1 MASHDPDAT
10 HAIAQI
16 LARPRPGPVTDLET
30 GKGLKKG
37 PETILK
43 ISRMFQAF
51 CSGLFP
57 ETGPKIKKNQPE
69 IMKDQE
75 NLAKLSQNQ

>member
-1 MASHDPDAT
+1 MPK
-10 HAIAQI
+10 HAKTCQDLP
-16 LARPRPGPVTDLET
+16 LADRWPTDGRPFLET

-43 ISRMFQAF
+43 ISKMFQAF

-69 IMKDQE
+69 IMNHQE
-75 NLAKLSQNQ
+75 NLAKPSQIQ

>member
-1 MASHDPDAT
+1 MLSGANVPAPAEDVLNENPSIVA
-10 HAIAQI
+10 
-16 LARPRPGPVTDLET
+16 LG
-30 GKGLKKG
+30 KKG

-43 ISRMFQAF
+43 ISKMFQAF

-69 IMKDQE
+69 IMNHQE
-75 NLAKLSQNQ
+75 NLAKPSQNQ

>member
-1 MASHDPDAT
+1 MIQNRENALLYFS
-10 HAIAQI
+10 Q
-16 LARPRPGPVTDLET
+16 PVNGVGLET

-75 NLAKLSQNQ
+75 NLAKPSQNQ

>member
-1 MASHDPDAT
+1 MAMAMSMMMSMTMAMT
-10 HAIAQI
+10 MAMIIVMAI
-16 LARPRPGPVTDLET
+16 LET

-43 ISRMFQAF
+43 ISKMFQAF

-75 NLAKLSQNQ
+75 NLAKPSQNQ